1 MIRPDAAPPAPA
13 DTEPAR
19 GRSTDLRGVSPP
31 DPVGAR
37 LRARRCAL
45 GRSLRQVAAAAGCS
59 RSYLSQIEN
68 ARVPPPAA
76 ALLARLELAL
86 DFQEGELTGP
96 ARAGRRRRD
105 WRPGAGLRRDLARLE
120 GALARLTGWL
130 AGAPAEDG
138 PRIPVITAPCGES
151 NSPAAAED
159 GPAEFIAVPGLR
171 DRGAFA
177 VRVRGDGL
185 EPQYRAGDL
194 VVFSPAR
201 PARSGADC
209 FVRLRP
215 DGRGVFARVYF
226 TAAGPVRLHPLNS
239 AHAPRLV
246 PRTKIAGLHPAI
258 TVIRSIG

>member
-1 MIRPDAAPPAPA
+1 MIRPDAAPPLPA
-13 DTEPAR
+13 DTR
-19 GRSTDLRGVSPP
+19 GLSTDLRGVSPP

-37 LRARRCAL
+37 LRARRRAL
-45 GRSLRQVAAAAGCS
+45 GQSLHQVAAAAGCS

-86 DFQEGELTGP
+86 DFPEGELTGP
-96 ARAGRRRRD
+96 ARAGRRCRNC
-105 WRPGAGLRRDLARLE
+105 RPGAGLRRDLARLE

-130 AGAPAEDG
+130 AGAPADEG

-151 NSPAAAED
+151 PAPFAAGD

-177 VRVRGDGL
+177 VRLRGDDL

-226 TAAGPVRLHPLNS
+226 AAAGPVRLHPLIP
-239 AHAPRLV
+239 AHPPRLV
-246 PRTKIAGLHPAI
+246 PRRKIAGLHPAI